1 MRASGSPFQS
11 YKSKRILS
19 FAKFICSSVTQ
30 LKPPALKNDVSAFC
44 RNQLQW
50 KVMGRFWNSIR
61 QMWSVCTKIALMEK
75 YFERKH
81 SETPVCCLR
90 ANLPTV
96 NLVPRASFPLTSGR
110 KTRAL
115 GASQSRSQR
124 PRSFWLATGIATSG
138 RVQLRKSAIHGLP
151 VTLSMLRVK
160 SDKWWWWWW

>member
-30 LKPPALKNDVSAFC
+30 LKPPALKNDVSSFC
-44 RNQLQW
+44 HNQLQW
-50 KVMGRFWNSIR
+50 KVMGHFWNSIR
-61 QMWSVCTKIALMEK
+61 KMWSVCTKIALMEK
-75 YFERKH
+75 YFKRKH
-81 SETPVCCLR
+81 SQTPVCCLC

-115 GASQSRSQR
+115 GASISGMRHRYHRRRLRTAQWNRTCR
-124 PRSFWLATGIATSG
+124 IALIA
-138 RVQLRKSAIHGLP
+138 VEPA
-151 VTLSMLRVK
+151 V
-160 SDKWWWWWW
+160 